1 MTPGR
6 LQQVPLPAAELSL
19 VLVTIIAAIG
29 WVLSKYA
36 LLEFEPFTFLALR
49 FLLAGLALAVPGWS
63 QLRKM
68 TAQQGF
74 RSVATG
80 TVMGGALLVWILALQ
95 GTESVGVGAFI
106 ISLNVVAV
114 PIIGRLLFGAV
125 IPSGLMLA
133 LVPALMGLAML
144 ALDNGLVLD
153 PGQGLFVIAM
163 LALSLHLNLSST
175 YVQQVPA
182 LALSVVQLLTAGFI
196 AGVGALLTES
206 WTPGL
211 SSTAWLILLVSSLFA
226 TSLRFAIQNR
236 MLQKVSASHASM
248 IFLAE
253 PVWTALLSALL
264 LAERMSLQQLL
275 GCLLILL
282 ALLVYRARVFKSL
295 WRYFR

>member
-6 LQQVPLPAAELSL
+6 LQKSVPAAELSL
-19 VLVTIIAAIG
+19 VIVTIIAAIG

-49 FLLAGLALAVPGWS
+49 FVLAGLALALPAWS
-63 QLRKM
+63 QLRNM
-68 TAQQGF
+68 TVHQLF

-80 TVMGGALLVWILALQ
+80 AVMASALLVWILALQ
-95 GTESVGVGAFI
+95 STEHVGVGAFI
-106 ISLNVVAV
+106 ISLNIVAV
-114 PIIGRLLFGAV
+114 PIIGRLLFGTV
-125 IPSGLMLA
+125 IPRGLILA
-133 LVPALMGLAML
+133 LVPALLGLAML
-144 ALDNGLVLD
+144 ALDKGLALA

-163 LALSLHLNLSST
+163 LAISLHLNLSST

-182 LALSVVQLLTAGFI
+182 LALSVVQLLTTGFI
-196 AGVGALLTES
+196 AAIAALLTES

-211 SSTAWLILLVSSLFA
+211 SQGAWLILLVSALFA

-264 LAERMSLQQLL
+264 LAERMSGQQIL
-275 GCLLILL
+275 GCLLIML

>member
-6 LQQVPLPAAELSL
+6 LQQVALPAAELSL

-49 FLLAGLALAVPGWS
+49 FVLAGLALAVPGWS
-63 QLRKM
+63 QLRNM

-80 TVMGGALLVWILALQ
+80 TVMGCALLVWILALQ
-95 GTESVGVGAFI
+95 RTESVGVGAFI

-133 LVPALMGLAML
+133 LVPALMGLSML

-163 LALSLHLNLSST
+163 LGLSLHLNLSST

-196 AGVGALLTES
+196 AGIGALLTES

-264 LAERMSLQQLL
+264 LAERMSLQQML